1 MVFSIAI
8 HTALFVRVQ
17 AANFIGGLISICR
30 RRGLKSR
37 PALAIFILI
46 LLSFAGATIYWA
58 AWMAYCTIQIRSTL
72 VKNVGMELSEK
83 FAIANAATGMPELI
97 QSIFS
102 YFVVP

>member
-37 PALAIFILI
+37 PAFILI
-46 LLSFAGATIYWA
+46 LLSFAGATIYWS
-58 AWMAYCTIQIRSTL
+58 AWMASTTIQIRSTL
-72 VKNVGMELSEK
+72 VKNVGMKLSEK